1 MPGFELDLKPVDFL
15 TVGTVGP
22 RGKRVFY
29 LQGAK
34 DGQLISL
41 ILEKMQ
47 VSALADAI
55 DELLADLDV
64 QHPDDPTPAP
74 DEIDLEA
81 FNLELRDPI
90 QPTFRVAQIGLGYDE
105 ALDMIVLV
113 TQELVV
119 SEDEDA
125 GVEPGVV
132 RFWGGRQL
140 MRALSVYSGIVVER
154 GRPDPQRNGRI
165 HYYWT

>member
-34 DGQLISL
+34 EGQLISL

-47 VSALADAI
+47 VSALAEAI
-55 DELLADLDV
+55 DELLADLDA
-64 QHPDDPTPAP
+64 QHPDKPTPAS

-90 QPTFRVAQIGLGYDE
+90 QPTFRVSQIGLGYDE
-105 ALDMIVLV
+105 ALDMIVVV

-119 SEDEDA
+119 SEDEAA

-132 RFWGGRQL
+132 RFWGGREL
-140 MRALSVYSGIVVER
+140 MRALSVYSGIVIER
-154 GRPDPQRNGRI
+154 GRPDPPRNGRI